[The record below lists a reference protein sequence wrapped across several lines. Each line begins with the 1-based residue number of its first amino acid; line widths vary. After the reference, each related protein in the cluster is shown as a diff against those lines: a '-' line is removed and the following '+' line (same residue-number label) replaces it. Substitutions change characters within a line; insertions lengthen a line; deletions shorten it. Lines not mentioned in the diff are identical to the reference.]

1 MHTFGFVIH
10 PLSVRDV
17 ARKYTF
23 TRHLP
28 DTWVEAA
35 LNLMSPLFVSHV
47 TGVRSPTGAEAPGVL
62 VGCPLTPS
70 QMTRYPVERCYQA
83 ILAAVELAAQNGDE
97 IVGLGAHTAVVGD
110 KGITIAERAE
120 VPVTTGNSYTVYTAI
135 EGALHAAQVMDIEP
149 GAATATVLG
158 ATGSIGRVCALLLA
172 PQVGRL
178 VLCARDRNRLNALRD
193 EVRDQHGTE
202 PEVSTSVSESLR
214 EADLVVAVTSAI
226 EAIVSPGDIK
236 PGAVVCD
243 VARPRAVSREVMDAR
258 DDVLVIEGGAVQV
271 PGEPDFGF
279 DFGFP
284 PGLAYA
290 CMGETILLALEGR
303 TEDYSL
309 GPTLRLEQ
317 VQETGRWAAKHG
329 FRLAK
334 LRSFEQAVTDESI
347 ERIKARARAGTAL
360 PGG

>member
-1 MHTFGFVIH
+1 MHTFGFVVH
-10 PLSVRDV
+10 PLSIRDV

-35 LNLMSPLFVSHV
+35 LNLMSPVFVSRV
-47 TGVRSPTGAEAPGVL
+47 TGVRSATGAEAPGVL
-62 VGCPLTPS
+62 VGVPLTPG
-70 QMTRYPVERCYQA
+70 QMARYPVERCYQA
-83 ILAAVELAAQNGDE
+83 ILAAVELAAENGAE

-120 VPVTTGNSYTVYTAI
+120 VAITTGNSYTVYTAI
-135 EGALHAAQVMDIEP
+135 EGTLRAAQVMGIEP
-149 GAATATVLG
+149 RTANTTILG

-178 VLCARDRNRLNALRD
+178 VLCARDRTRLEALRD
-193 EVRDQHGTE
+193 EVHDRHGLE
-202 PEVSTSVSESLR
+202 VEVSTDVGDSLR
-214 EADLVVAVTSAI
+214 AADLVIAVTSAI

-243 VARPRAVSREVMDAR
+243 VARPRAVSVDVAEAR

-290 CMGETILLALEGR
+290 CMAETMLLALEGR
-303 TEDYSL
+303 IEDYSL
-309 GPTLRLEQ
+309 GATLRLEQ
-317 VQETGRWAAKHG
+317 VEETGHWAAKHG
-329 FRLAK
+329 FGLAG
-334 LRSFEQAVTDESI
+334 LRSFERTVTEEEI
-347 ERIKARARAGTAL
+347 EGIKARAQAAAL
-360 PGG
+360 SGC